1 MGPYEYVSDVDLKQL
16 IIIYDNNQQQ
26 FVVMLTLFKQK
37 CLILHGCNFSNEK
50 LMGLDVGCEVHFSLF
65 SPPNILQELHQL

>member
-26 FVVMLTLFKQK
+26 FVVMNVVQAKMPDT
-37 CLILHGCNFSNEK
+37 
-50 LMGLDVGCEVHFSLF
+50 
-65 SPPNILQELHQL
+65 PWLQLLK